1 MRKYTTPYGT
11 IIIIDD
17 NYTLEKTYSSLEALI
32 TKQDRLF
39 KKIKDLSFKI
49 KDYRMF
55 IGSPNRKKQKYTI
68 RVDLEYL
75 L

>member
-39 KKIKDLSFKI
+39 KKIKD
-49 KDYRMF
+49 YRMF

-68 RVDLEYL
+68 RIDLEYL

>member
-11 IIIIDD
+11 IIIINN
-17 NYTLEKTYSSLEALI
+17 NYILEKTYYSLEALI
-32 TKQDRLF
+32 TKQDKLF

-49 KDYRMF
+49 KNYKMF
-55 IGSPNRKKQKYTI
+55 IGNPNRKKQKYTI

>member
-11 IIIIDD
+11 IIIINS
-17 NYTLEKTYSSLEALI
+17 NYILEKTYYSLEALI
-32 TKQDRLF
+32 NKQDKLF

-49 KDYRMF
+49 KDYKMF
-55 IGSPNRKKQKYTI
+55 ISSPNHKKQKYTI
-68 RVDLEYL
+68 RIDLEYL